1 MPLQLI
7 LAFTILLGFHFLIRK
22 HFCVSFLCRPF
33 VEYKGVIPPEQI
45 QDKKNELEREAK
57 RLISEGAKIE
67 KESEYVE
74 VRVIHPVI
82 LTPNVHHWCRS

>member
-1 MPLQLI
+1 M
-7 LAFTILLGFHFLIRK
+7 
-22 HFCVSFLCRPF
+22 
-33 VEYKGVIPPEQI
+33 IPPEQI

-82 LTPNVHHWCRS
+82 LTLNVHHWCMS

>member
-1 MPLQLI
+1 M
-7 LAFTILLGFHFLIRK
+7 
-22 HFCVSFLCRPF
+22 
-33 VEYKGVIPPEQI
+33 IPPEQI

>member
-22 HFCVSFLCRPF
+22 HFCVSLLCRPF

-57 RLISEGAKIE
+57 RLISEGAKVE
-67 KESEYVE
+67 K
-74 VRVIHPVI
+74 
-82 LTPNVHHWCRS
+82 